1 MSLSQVEKIAKE
13 ALHLVESREVTRE
26 PHAKGDTSERGL
38 ESLLAFYWEI
48 EHERGPVNLPLQ
60 CISEEALL
68 PPHELNLFLKR

>member
-1 MSLSQVEKIAKE
+1 MGESQ
-13 ALHLVESREVTRE
+13 EVTPE
-26 PHAKGDTSERGL
+26 PHTKGDANERGL
-38 ESLLAFYWEI
+38 ESLLTFLREI